1 MLASTTEGSGW
12 LALGP
17 WLSDGL
23 CNLLSGRIRRNIFRL
38 HYSTSLKQFGITQVI
53 GKQLCSL
60 TCLLSSLVGLSCFFL
75 FFKERA
81 FGWIWTWKRVQQT
94 ASGHKRLSHEFILHQ
109 GPSFLLSMKRDWSGI
124 GFFHHLHFQT
134 VNVNSL
140 WVISLT
146 WITLY
151 TCISAYLHE
160 NKIGIHNE
168 VPLDSQRPARLSKK
182 NI

>member
-1 MLASTTEGSGW
+1 MAQWRTLQPSVWE
-12 LALGP
+12 
-17 WLSDGL
+17 DKKKY
-23 CNLLSGRIRRNIFRL
+23 FQL

-60 TCLLSSLVGLSCFFL
+60 TCPLSSLLGLSCFFFFL

-94 ASGHKRLSHEFILHQ
+94 ASGHKRLSHEFMLHQ
-109 GPSFLLSMKRDWSGI
+109 GPSFLLSVKWDWSGI
-124 GFFHHLHFQT
+124 GFFHHLHFQI

-140 WVISLT
+140 WAISLT

-160 NKIGIHNE
+160 KKIGIHNE
-168 VPLDSQRPARLSKK
+168 VPLDSQDLLDCPRKISSWVSSFKEFYCAL
-182 NI
+182 I